1 MQICSNNPSVSLAAD
16 SSLYTREPLNLAPEV
31 RQKWET
37 TSPPSA
43 SPSQLPCEGRT

>member
-16 SSLYTREPLNLAPEV
+16 SSLYTREPLNLPPEV

-37 TSPPSA
+37 TS
-43 SPSQLPCEGRT
+43 